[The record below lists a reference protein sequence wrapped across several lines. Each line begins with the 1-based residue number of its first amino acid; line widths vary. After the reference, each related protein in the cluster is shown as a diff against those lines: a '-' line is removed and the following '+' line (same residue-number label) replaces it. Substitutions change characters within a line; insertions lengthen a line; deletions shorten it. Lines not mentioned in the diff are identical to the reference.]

1 MQKQAETYFADKFKR
16 DDLHLGP
23 AYPRVVIIGAGFAG
37 LNAARALRRAEVRV
51 TVVDRT
57 NFHLF
62 QPLLYQVATAALSPA
77 DICRPVRGIL
87 RKQANAEVVMAEV
100 SGIDPGLK
108 EVICTSGQ
116 KITYDYLI
124 IATGATHGYFGH
136 NEWEVHAPG
145 LKTISDATKIREKI
159 LTAFEEAEVEESEER
174 RKSLLTFIV
183 VGAGPTGVEMAG
195 AMGELSRSA
204 MAANFRHINPAEAR
218 IILLEAGPGILVTF
232 SDKLQKKA
240 RRSLEKLGVEVRTN
254 ALVESVDAEGVIVAG
269 ERLFSSTVVW
279 AAGVVA
285 SPAGKWLGVPTDR
298 AGRINVQRDL
308 SLPGYPEIFI
318 AGDLALFN
326 NKQGRALPGVAPV
339 AIQQGDFIGRLIE
352 AELKGVK
359 SKEEFQY
366 RDRGNMA
373 TIGRAAAIAEIG
385 PIKTSGILAWLLW
398 SFVHILFLISF
409 RNRLFVML
417 QWIFAY
423 LTYERGARLIIRG
436 KSYQEAEVKNKNSDR

>member
-1 MQKQAETYFADKFKR
+1 MQKQEGNYFADTIFKR
-16 DDLHLGP
+16 KEPHLES

-37 LNAARALRRAEVRV
+37 LNAARALKGAEVRV
-51 TVVDRT
+51 TIVDRT

-87 RKQANAEVVMAEV
+87 RKQANAEVIMAEV
-100 SGIDPGLK
+100 SGVDSRLK

-116 KITYDYLI
+116 KIAYDYLI
-124 IATGATHGYFGH
+124 IASGATHGYFGH

-145 LKTISDATKIREKI
+145 LKTITDATKIREKI
-159 LTAFEEAEVEESEER
+159 LTAFEEAEVEESEEK
-174 RKSLLTFIV
+174 RKRLLTFIV

-232 SDKLQKKA
+232 SEKLQKKA
-240 RRSLEKLGVEVRTN
+240 RRSLEKLGVEVRTD
-254 ALVESVDAEGVIVAG
+254 ALVESVDAEGVIVGG
-269 ERLFSSTVVW
+269 ERLFSNTVVW

-298 AGRINVQRDL
+298 AGRIEVQRDL
-308 SLPGYPEIFI
+308 SLPGHPEIFI
-318 AGDLALFN
+318 AGDLALFYN
-326 NKQGRALPGVAPV
+326 EQGKPLPGVAPV
-339 AIQQGDFIGRLIE
+339 AVQQGNFIGQLITT
-352 AELKGVK
+352 ELKGLRF
-359 SKEEFQY
+359 KEEFQY

-385 PIKTSGILAWLLW
+385 PIKASGILAWLLW

-436 KSYQEAEVKNKNSDR
+436 QNYQEAEVKTKNLE